1 MSLDPVALLAHYHA
15 ALNAYDEGTV
25 KAMFAA
31 DAVYVSPGVKG
42 QIAGRDAII
51 AAFSAY
57 FAEHPDQHAID
68 DEIVLLAPD
77 AVRSVWR
84 LEATARSTGQRV
96 ARRGVET
103 VTFGSDGL
111 IRHVEVTDA

>member
-1 MSLDPVALLAHYHA
+1 MTLDPVALLRRYHA
-15 ALNAYDEGTV
+15 ALNAYDAAAV
-25 KAMFAA
+25 KPMFAE
-31 DAVYVSPGVKG
+31 DAVYESPGVNG
-42 QIAGRDAII
+42 RIAGRNAII
-51 AAFSAY
+51 AAFTAY
-57 FAEHPDQHAID
+57 FADHPDQHAID
-68 DEIVLLAPD
+68 DEVALLAPD

-111 IRHVEVTDA
+111 IRHVEVTDT